1 MVSYVKVEELCQKDS
16 LTPEMK
22 MIKLSE
28 EVGEASAE
36 LLAMRGHPNK
46 SRSAVGTPEALAE
59 ELIDCKI
66 VIDSLL
72 VGLGF
77 TPSYLRDLADKKL
90 AKWEAKIEANN
101 E

>member
-1 MVSYVKVEELCQKDS
+1 MSVSHENVGKSVS
-16 LTPEMK
+16 S
-22 MIKLSE
+22 SE

-66 VIDSLL
+66 VIDS
-72 VGLGF
+72 F
-77 TPSYLRDLADKKL
+77 PR
-90 AKWEAKIEANN
+90 N
-101 E
+101 